1 MVFSFTVGPA
11 SLRFANTK
19 RFFALQNMGFLAPF
33 LFFFCAFS
41 CSRSPENR
49 EQAVPTVENAIEAYY
64 DGKVEEAEAV
74 LRAILEAD
82 DGNMP
87 AKRQLVTVYRE
98 LGDYRRMI
106 KLLEDLVDSGS
117 EDLCLDL
124 FEAYY
129 LSREPRKAAAFRD
142 RAEEAVRYAPS
153 RGRAEF
159 LFFDAM
165 IRREQGDDE
174 EAVERF
180 RESLALDQYRPI
192 AWFSLGELLEKSSPR
207 EAENC
212 YRNVVSQDAAFTQA
226 LYPLGKA
233 LAARNTWNS
242 AVEILGRAARRFPDD
257 PEIAAAVAEA
267 WRRTGGQSAAEP
279 MRRTIGANPPRVT
292 PAPGEEVIRIG
303 LAEGRELVSVKS
315 GGAFRIRSEGS
326 GLVYRGRAREQIWIA
341 WNPGAGEQEQG
352 AQGRIDIQDAN
363 SRVIARSGE
372 SLILE
377 YDDPADTSIV
387 AGVVSGY
394 PRTNRTYRGR
404 LEFRPAGNGVT
415 VVNIVN
421 IEEYLYGVVPSEMPA
436 DWPEEALK
444 AQAIAARS
452 YSLANL
458 GQFADKGFD
467 LYGTPHSMAYY
478 GAGREAKTS
487 TQAVNDTRGLILR
500 GGGEPIKAYFSANHG
515 GYSEDSRTMWG
526 RDAYMAAVPDILL
539 PERTGRLPLDELDAW
554 IHEAPFSFSS
564 VNRFHY
570 PSSYRWEKWV
580 AADEIRHRLPEY
592 PGKIRRVISRGRGI
606 SGRVY
611 ELEVEGEDKSV
622 FVRGDD
628 IWAAMG
634 ALRSSLFTIGYKFD
648 KSGNVEYIIF
658 KGAGHGHGIGL
669 DQHGAAG
676 MANAGYSAEEILR
689 HYYPR
694 AELAH
699 L

>member
-1 MVFSFTVGPA
+1 MSN
-11 SLRFANTK
+11 SLRYAKTK
-19 RFFALQNMGFLAPF
+19 GFFIFRNIGFLAPF
-33 LFFFCAFS
+33 LFLFCAFS
-41 CSRSPENR
+41 CSGSPESR
-49 EQAVPTVENAIEAYY
+49 EQAVPALEDAVEAYH
-64 DGKVEEAEAV
+64 DGRAEEAAAD

-98 LGDYRRMI
+98 LGNYRGMI
-106 KLLEDLVDSGS
+106 KLLEDIVDSGG

-129 LSREPRKAAAFRD
+129 LSGEPRKAAAFRN
-142 RAEEAVRYAPS
+142 RVEAAIRYAPS

-165 IRREQGDDE
+165 IHREQGNDE
-174 EAVERF
+174 EAIERF
-180 RESLALDQYRPI
+180 RESLALNRYRPI

-233 LAARNTWNS
+233 LAARNAWTQ
-242 AVEILGRAARRFPDD
+242 AVDILGRAARRFPDD
-257 PEIAAAVAEA
+257 PEIAAAFAEA
-267 WRRTGGQSAAEP
+267 RRRTGDQSAAELI
-279 MRRTIGANPPRVT
+279 RGKIGANPPRLT
-292 PAPGEEVIRIG
+292 PPPGESLIRIG
-303 LAEGRELVSVKS
+303 LAENRELVSVKS
-315 GGAFRIRSEGS
+315 GGAFRIRSEGAAV
-326 GLVYRGRAREQIWIA
+326 VYRGRAREQIWIA
-341 WNPGAGEQEQG
+341 WNPGTGE
-352 AQGRIDIQDAN
+352 QGRIDIQDAN
-363 SRVIARSGE
+363 GGVVARSGE
-372 SLILE
+372 PLTLE

-387 AGVVSGY
+387 AGVVPGY
-394 PRTNRTYRGR
+394 PGTNRTYRGR
-404 LEFRPAGNGVT
+404 LEFRPAGNGMT

-421 IEEYLYGVVPSEMPA
+421 IEAYLYGVIPAEMPA
-436 DWPEEALK
+436 DWPEEAIR

-452 YSLANL
+452 YSLAML
-458 GQFADKGFD
+458 GQFADRGFD
-467 LYGTPHSMAYY
+467 LYGSPRSMAYH
-478 GAGREAKTS
+478 GAGEETKIT
-487 TQAVNDTRGLILR
+487 TQAVNDTRGVILR

-526 RDAYMAAVPDILL
+526 YDAYMAAVPDILL

-564 VNRFHY
+564 VSPFYY

-580 AADEIRHRLPEY
+580 SVDEICRRLPEN
-592 PGKIRRVISRGRGI
+592 PGEIRRIVSRGRGI
-606 SGRVY
+606 SGRIY
-611 ELEVEGEDKSV
+611 ELEVEGKDKSV
-622 FVRGDD
+622 FVRGDA

-634 ALRSSLFTIGYKFD
+634 ALRSSLFTIGNKFD
-648 KSGNVEYIIF
+648 KSGNVEYVIF

-694 AELAH
+694 AELVFC
-699 L
+699 LNQRL